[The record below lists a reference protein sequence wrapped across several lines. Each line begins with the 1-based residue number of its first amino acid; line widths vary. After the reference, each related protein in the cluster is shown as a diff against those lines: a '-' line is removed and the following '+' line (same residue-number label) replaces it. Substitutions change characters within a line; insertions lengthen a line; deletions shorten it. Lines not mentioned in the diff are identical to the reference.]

1 MQKQIVRAHV
11 FLACFFLPMAVL
23 YAITGGLYGLRY
35 TGAHRSTDTKLAL
48 AAPLPSDLAGLVAI
62 ADAEL
67 RAQGIAQP
75 TGEARIR
82 KSGTSYHL
90 EWSGST
96 RDIELHP
103 TAEASTALFRVKEAS
118 AYRRFVQLHKA
129 KGGDLFRYFAAA
141 WMIGLLALVV
151 SGAVMAFTRKPS
163 RDLAIASTAAGVVVF
178 TVLAVV
184 S

>member
-1 MQKQIVRAHV
+1 MQKQLVRVHV
-11 FLACFFLPMAVL
+11 VLACFFLPMAVL

-35 TGAHRSTDTKLAL
+35 TGAHQATDTQLAL
-48 AAPLPSDLAGLVAI
+48 TAPLPTDLAGLVAL

-67 RAQGIAQP
+67 RAQGIAPP
-75 TGEARIR
+75 TGEDAF
-82 KSGTSYHL
+82 
-90 EWSGST
+90 
-96 RDIELHP
+96 
-103 TAEASTALFRVKEAS
+103 TAIFRVKEAS

-141 WMIGLLALVV
+141 WMVGLLALVV

-163 RDLAIASTAAGVVVF
+163 RNLALASTAAGTLLF
-178 TVLAVV
+178 IVLAIV

>member
-1 MQKQIVRAHV
+1 MQKQIVRVHV

-103 TAEASTALFRVKEAS
+103 TAEASTAVFRVKEAS

>member
-1 MQKQIVRAHV
+1 MQKQLVRVHV

-35 TGAHRSTDTKLAL
+35 TGAHQATDIQLAL
-48 AAPLPSDLAGLVAI
+48 TAPLPTDLAGLVAL

-67 RAQGIAQP
+67 RAQGIAPP

-90 EWSGST
+90 EWSGSS
-96 RDIELHP
+96 RDIELHQ
-103 TAEASTALFRVKEAS
+103 TADALTAIFRVKEES

-141 WMIGLLALVV
+141 WMVGLLALVV

-163 RDLAIASTAAGVVVF
+163 RNLALASTAAGTLLF
-178 TVLAVV
+178 IVLAIV

>member
-1 MQKQIVRAHV
+1 MQKQIIRVHV

-23 YAITGGLYGLRY
+23 YAVTGGLYGLRY
-35 TGAHRSTDTKLAL
+35 KGENRTTDTRLAL
-48 AAPLPSDLAGLVAI
+48 DAPLPTDLAGLMAI

-67 RAQGIAQP
+67 RAQGIAAP

-82 KSGTSYHL
+82 KSGTSFHL

-103 TAEASTALFRVKEAS
+103 TADASAALFRVKEAT

-141 WMIGLLALVV
+141 WMVGLLALVV

-163 RDLAIASTAAGVVVF
+163 RNLAVWSTVAGVVVF
-178 TVLAVV
+178 AALAVV